1 MAFSQKYPNTV
12 MLIGFIEDA
21 VDLRKS
27 QSSGDKC
34 GARLYNPG
42 KETKDRA
49 GTRNNFDLNVNLIGF
64 GKIAKLMNEY
74 SLQGDLVCIVGRLTS
89 LKINGRIVA
98 GVYVEEIK
106 TLDDGEET
114 DVD

>member
-21 VDLRKS
+21 IDLRKS

-34 GARLYNPG
+34 GARLHNPG
-42 KETKDRA
+42 KQAKDRV
-49 GTRNNFDLNVNLIGF
+49 GTRNNFDLNVSLIGF
-64 GKIAKLMNEY
+64 GKIAKLMNDY

-89 LKINGRIVA
+89 LKISGRLVA

-106 TLDDGEET
+106 TLDDGEDA
-114 DVD
+114 DVY